1 MTTLDPD
8 ALANLTDEEREAIQA
23 EDAEAD
29 LSAQAGA
36 PQTAAE
42 RAGAADD
49 GARESAGDGS
59 EGGEDPDEADE
70 ADEAEGRDAAPLEGA
85 GASSAPASL
94 TPARSPAPRY
104 EAALP
109 ADYDNQV
116 KALAE
121 RESELKRAFRAGE
134 LEFDEFETRRDELLR
149 EREGLTIARTKAE
162 IAQEMN
168 AQTAEQQ
175 WRATVERFLD
185 TSAAA
190 LDYRKDSEAMADL
203 DGFVKMLA
211 GREAHARQP
220 MEWFLSEAHKRVMA
234 LRAAAVAPGS
244 APAPVPAPAPG
255 PAADRKAEAAAARK
269 PRMDAVPATLA
280 QVPGADG
287 PGDVGG
293 EFADVLSLDG
303 MEYETAIARMSPAQR
318 EKFARAS

>member
-1 MTTLDPD
+1 
-8 ALANLTDEEREAIQA
+8 
-23 EDAEAD
+23 
-29 LSAQAGA
+29 
-36 PQTAAE
+36 
-42 RAGAADD
+42 
-49 GARESAGDGS
+49 
-59 EGGEDPDEADE
+59 
-70 ADEAEGRDAAPLEGA
+70 
-85 GASSAPASL
+85 
-94 TPARSPAPRY
+94 
-104 EAALP
+104 
-109 ADYDNQV
+109 
-116 KALAE
+116 
-121 RESELKRAFRAGE
+121 
-134 LEFDEFETRRDELLR
+134 
-149 EREGLTIARTKAE
+149 LTIARTKAE

-175 WRATVERFLD
+175 WRSTVERFLD

-220 MEWFLSEAHKRVMA
+220 MEWFLAEAHKRVMA
-234 LRAAAVAPGS
+234 LRGAAKD
-244 APAPVPAPAPG
+244 PAPQPTPAV
-255 PAADRKAEAAAARK
+255 DRKAEAAAARK

>member
-1 MTTLDPD
+1 MSTLDPD
-8 ALANLTDEEREAIQA
+8 ALANLTDEERAAI
-23 EDAEAD
+23 EAD
-29 LSAQAGA
+29 DAQAVEPGVA
-36 PQTAAE
+36 DAVEASSE
-42 RAGAADD
+42 AADD
-49 GARESAGDGS
+49 DAHGDDSDEDDGAEDEEGAGS
-59 EGGEDPDEADE
+59 
-70 ADEAEGRDAAPLEGA
+70 DAAPVEVSA
-85 GASSAPASL
+85 APA
-94 TPARSPAPRY
+94 PAPTPRY
-104 EAALP
+104 EAQLP
-109 ADYDNQV
+109 ADYDGQV

-175 WRATVERFLD
+175 WRSTVERFLD

-220 MEWFLSEAHKRVMA
+220 MEWFLAEAHKRVLA
-234 LRAAAVAPGS
+234 LRGVAAAPAVAP
-244 APAPVPAPAPG
+244 PV
-255 PAADRKAEAAAARK
+255 DRKAEAAAARK
-269 PRMDAVPATLA
+269 PRMDTVPATLA

-293 EFADVLSLDG
+293 EFADVLSMDG

-318 EKFARAS
+318 EKFARAT